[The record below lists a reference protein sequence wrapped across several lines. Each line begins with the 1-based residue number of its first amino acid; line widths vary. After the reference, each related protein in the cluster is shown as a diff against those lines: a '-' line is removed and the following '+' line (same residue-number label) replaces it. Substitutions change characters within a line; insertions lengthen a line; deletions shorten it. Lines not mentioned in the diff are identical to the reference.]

1 MKKLMIVAAVAAMV
15 GGAFADTAYT
25 FSATLKTTKGKSG
38 KVTSTYNLG
47 MNPAD
52 GKFWYEDT
60 AAAAL
65 IADEEAN
72 TQLAAKDR
80 YFTTKKVGGRTVPAL
95 TAKAKKDA
103 DWLSR
108 NIAPLAATYNE
119 KSAGKWCDTFKLT
132 EEGCYRMAGT
142 EKVKDIL
149 VGDICCAALV
159 GQDADLGL
167 SIDATASLD
176 GVQRFGGLTYAAAK
190 KAEIFAEVTGTDVTT
205 MYLAGQGSI
214 GKVLDTS
221 NPDTTVEGV
230 TSLSGNIVGVITAP
244 ECEFCCSA
252 NLPAVAFVCGTVAGD
267 NALDTAAYGTFSI
280 KYNAKATKELL

>member
-1 MKKLMIVAAVAAMV
+1 MKKLMIVAAVAAMA

-47 MNPAD
+47 AD
-52 GKFWYEDT
+52 AAGAFWYDDATVQALRAADT
-60 AAAAL
+60 
-65 IADEEAN
+65 N
-72 TQLAAKDR
+72 HV

-95 TAKAKKDA
+95 TSKAKKDA

>member
-38 KVTSTYNLG
+38 KVTTTYNLG
-47 MNPAD
+47 AD
-52 GKFWYEDT
+52 AAGVFWYEET
-60 AAAAL
+60 AVADL
-65 IADEEAN
+65 IAAENAN

-80 YFTTKKVGGRTVPAL
+80 YFTTKKFGGRTVPAL
-95 TAKAKKDA
+95 TSKAKKDA

-132 EEGCYRMAGT
+132 EEGCYRVAGT
-142 EKVKDIL
+142 EKIKDIF

-159 GQDADLGL
+159 GQDLDLGL
-167 SIDATASLD
+167 SLDSTALLG

-190 KAEIFAEVTGTDVTT
+190 KAEIFAKVDDGADVEC
-205 MYLAGQGSI
+205 YLAGQGSF
-214 GKVLDTS
+214 GKVLEHTDLDTAV
-221 NPDTTVEGV
+221 DGV
-230 TSLSGNIVGVITAP
+230 TSLSGNIVGVIPAP
-244 ECEFCCSA
+244 ECEYCCTA
-252 NLPAVAFVCGTVAGD
+252 NVPAIAFACGDAAGD
-267 NALDTAAYGTFSI
+267 TALKTAVYGTFSL
-280 KYNAKATKELL
+280 KYNAKATKDL